1 MDARKAIEEH
11 IKECE
16 HRIEVIK
23 IFMETNDESDKA
35 QCSENIKRFETII
48 SLLKKHIPIKPIL
61 TDKQLIRYVNVY
73 RCPTCMGSF
82 SSVIPGHCYH
92 CGQAF
97 DWSVDEEREVE
108 E

>member
-1 MDARKAIEEH
+1 MMDARKAIEER
-11 IKECE
+11 IKECR

-61 TDKQLIRYVNVY
+61 ADKQLIRYVDVY

-82 SSVIPGHCYH
+82 SSMVPGHCYH
-92 CGQAF
+92 CGQAL
-97 DWSVDEEREVE
+97 DWTEEVE
-108 E
+108 GE

>member
-1 MDARKAIEEH
+1 MDVKRAIEEH

-35 QCSENIKRFETII
+35 QCSENIKRLETII
-48 SLLKKHIPIKPIL
+48 SLLKKNIPTKPIL
-61 TDKQLIRYVNVY
+61 TGKQLIRYVDVY

-82 SSVIPGHCYH
+82 SSMVPGHCYH

-97 DWSVDEEREVE
+97 DWTEESEDE
-108 E
+108 